1 MNSDELVVPGENEPR
16 RALDREV
23 SAAGRSSI
31 SILAMLQRSSPLPSP
46 EQLAAYPPEGRELIY
61 RLAQATQ
68 THLHR
73 VELERLEL
81 RREKL
86 RARAIDRAAQR
97 RQIARGQYL
106 GFGICVLFL
115 AASAAVALLATSG
128 WGQLT
133 ASLLG
138 GIGLSSLVFAFIRGQ
153 QPRAS
158 RRLRLRAPARAATQ
172 SN

>member
-1 MNSDELVVPGENEPR
+1 MEHR
-16 RALDREV
+16 HALEVEDRE
-23 SAAGRSSI
+23 
-31 SILAMLQRSSPLPSP
+31 
-46 EQLAAYPPEGRELIY
+46 
-61 RLAQATQ
+61 
-68 THLHR
+68 H
-73 VELERLEL
+73 

-138 GIGLSSLVFAFIRGQ
+138 GIGLSSLVFVFIRGQ

-158 RRLRLRAPARAATQ
+158 RRLRLRAPTRTAAQ